1 MPATLTPTPAP
12 AAAKAPAGVA
22 PPSTGEIHVTAP
34 AAGEGNPTV
43 APPKPGTAKGDMF
56 SKLRAKAGVPDQIA
70 PTEKPKPP
78 PPAPDQNARP
88 GEAGTEDEGAETPVA
103 PETTPGDKKLD
114 AAGTPPTTPEDRKKV
129 SPWKLVDQFKERA
142 TKAEARAL
150 ELEKNVIPEAK
161 RKETEER
168 LSTYEKRM
176 AEMQDDLR
184 YFNAEKYDPDIIK
197 ANTEYVG
204 AFNRALDE
212 LSELSVTDSATN
224 QPRALNGNDIATLI
238 SLPLGEARKIADEV
252 FGVFADD
259 VMAHRKEIKTLL
271 LAKTA
276 KLEELKK
283 NGSER
288 DKQRQEQFQKMNGEL
303 AGHIKT
309 AWEAENAA
317 VLDHEKHGKFFKPR
331 EGDADWN
338 TRLERGYKLVDDA
351 WAMNVNDPR
360 LTKEQRE
367 MAVKKNVAVRN
378 RAAAF
383 EAIRL
388 DFERLQ
394 AKYDAEHK
402 KLEAY
407 EKSTPGAGGTV
418 PASAAPVAGGAFNQF
433 RDKLRQLAK

>member
-1 MPATLTPTPAP
+1 MPASPAAPPPAAP
-12 AAAKAPAGVA
+12 AKTPAGVA
-22 PPSTGEIHVTAP
+22 PPSAGEIHVTAP

-70 PTEKPKPP
+70 PPDKSK
-78 PPAPDQNARP
+78 APDPDPDARP
-88 GEAGTEDEGAETPVA
+88 GDA
-103 PETTPGDKKLD
+103 PPDNQPTDPSPDQQLGDKKPD
-114 AAGTPPTTPEDRKKV
+114 VSAAPPTTPEDRKKV

-168 LSTYEKRM
+168 LSSYEKRV

-197 ANTEYVG
+197 ANAEYVG

-212 LSELSVTDSATN
+212 LSELSVTDSATG

-317 VLDHEKHGKFFKPR
+317 VLAHEKHGKFFKPR